1 MSEMPTLLRRAE
13 LAAAL
18 TAHGFPI
25 TKATLETLACR
36 GGGPA
41 YRRFGR
47 ATLYD
52 LVEALA
58 WARARLSP
66 AAASASEHAARR
78 AA

>member
-1 MSEMPTLLRRAE
+1 MSDTPALLRRAD

-41 YRRFGR
+41 YRLFGR
-47 ATLYD
+47 TTLYD
-52 LVEALA
+52 LAEALD
-58 WARARLSP
+58 WARARLSA